1 MNPSVR
7 TRRHGPFPGAFD
19 ATRIAAYAEA
29 TGDTTPAVL
38 AGDGVPATLPVLL
51 VFDAAEAA
59 RADLPAE
66 IWERIHGG
74 VHGEHDLL
82 LHRPLRPGEFLD
94 TWSEVSAVR
103 TVRSGTQ
110 VVVHFD
116 QVDADGQLAAEQW
129 WTMILLGAAGLDD
142 LGSMP
147 ADHRFPEP
155 ARVDPLPPAVLH
167 VAADTAH
174 RYAELSGDWAAHHFD
189 LDVARAAGFD
199 YVFAHGLCTMAMCT
213 HRVLD
218 AIGVGDPSL
227 VRRVAVRFAAPM
239 PLGADLTTST
249 YGIDENAFAFEAHCG
264 DAVVVSHGRLE
275 LRP

>member
-1 MNPSVR
+1 MNSSVR
-7 TRRHGPFPGAFD
+7 IRRHGPFPGALD
-19 ATRIAAYAEA
+19 ETRIAAYAEA

-38 AGDGVPATLPVLL
+38 AGDAVPATLPVLL
-51 VFDAAEAA
+51 VFDAVEAA

-82 LHRPLRPGEFLD
+82 LHRPLRPGDSLD

-103 TVRSGTQ
+103 TVRAGTQ

-116 QVDADGQLAAEQW
+116 QVDADGHVAAEQW
-129 WTMILLGAAGLDD
+129 WTMILLGASGLDD

-147 ADHRFPEP
+147 TDHRFPES
-155 ARVDPLPPAVLH
+155 ARANPLGPAVQR
-167 VAADTAH
+167 VAADTAL
-174 RYAELSGDWAAHHFD
+174 RYADLSGDWAAHHFD
-189 LDVARAAGFD
+189 VEVARAAGFD

-239 PLGADLTTST
+239 RLDADLTISP
-249 YGIDENAFAFEAHCG
+249 YGIDGHAFAFEAHCADVG
-264 DAVVVSHGRLE
+264 VVSHGRLE
-275 LRP
+275 LRR

>member
-1 MNPSVR
+1 MNGSVHV
-7 TRRHGPFPGAFD
+7 RRHGPFSGALD
-19 ATRIAAYAEA
+19 PARIAAYAEA

-38 AGDGVPATLPVLL
+38 AGDAVPATLPVLL
-51 VFDAAEAA
+51 VFDAVEAA

-66 IWERIHGG
+66 IWDRIRGG

-82 LHRPLRPGEFLD
+82 LHRPLRPGESLD
-94 TWSEVSAVR
+94 THSEVSAVR

-116 QVDADGQLAAEQW
+116 QVDADGRVAAEQW
-129 WTMILLGAAGLDD
+129 WTMILLGAHGLDD

-147 ADHRFPEP
+147 AEHRFPEA
-155 ARVDPLPPAVLH
+155 ARANPLRRAVHH
-167 VAADTAH
+167 VAADTAR

-199 YVFAHGLCTMAMCT
+199 YLFAHGLCTMAMCT

-239 PLGADLTTST
+239 PLGADLTAST
-249 YGIDENAFAFEAHCG
+249 YRVDGHAFAFEAHCG
-264 DAVVVSHGRLE
+264 NVGVVSHGRLE
-275 LRP
+275 LHP